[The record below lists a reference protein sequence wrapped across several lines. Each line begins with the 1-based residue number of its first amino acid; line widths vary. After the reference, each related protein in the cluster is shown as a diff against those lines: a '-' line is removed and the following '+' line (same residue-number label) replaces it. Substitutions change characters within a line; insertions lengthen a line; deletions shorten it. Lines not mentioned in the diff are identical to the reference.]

1 MADSLVAHLTHKQ
14 RRLLSQYLVGLTDE
28 MRAGH
33 DAGLLATLRKELMT
47 DPAKLRAPTW
57 LRPVIEFAPLLVFF
71 VLQRTTT
78 RMEGLYWATIGLM
91 IATATAV
98 GLSRWF
104 ERRWPVVPLITL
116 VIVGGLGGTTLPRRG
131 WFIKFKPSLVYGG
144 VRRCIARQPAHRAP
158 APAQRDGPGPAHGGC
173 WLARPESASGLFCL
187 GLVLTNE
194 ILRRVLD
201 TGTWTTVKTRLQRRI
216 LRFSDDAGLP

>member
-1 MADSLVAHLTHKQ
+1 
-14 RRLLSQYLVGLTDE
+14 
-28 MRAGH
+28 
-33 DAGLLATLRKELMT
+33 MT
-47 DPAKLRAPTW
+47 DPAKPGAPTW

-116 VIVGGLGGTTLPRRG
+116 VIVGGLGGMTLYLEEE
-131 WFIKFKPSLVYGG
+131 WFIKFKPSLVYGVFAAVLLG
-144 VRRCIARQPAHRAP
+144 SLRTGHLPLRSVMGQALPMEAAGWRALSL
-158 APAQRDGPGPAHGGC
+158 R
-173 WLARPESASGLFCL
+173 LGLFCL

-201 TGTWTTVKTRLQRRI
+201 TGTWTTVKT
-216 LRFSDDAGLP
+216 FGYSAGFFVFLMMQASLIEAHTPKEAAEASSETRHESE